1 MKRADVVIPGYQTD
15 ATDTWVITGLIGDQ
29 AAVTRLCDDMHS
41 VFALSDLHPA
51 AHPRLEYIAHV
62 LACLNPAHYDAKHG
76 DGAHAADLA
85 AIQAAAHQ
93 ETP

>member
-1 MKRADVVIPGYQTD
+1 MTTTDYDPFLDAPADIRRAQELTC
-15 ATDTWVITGLIGDQ
+15 L
-29 AAVTRLCDDMHS
+29 
-41 VFALSDLHPA
+41 
-51 AHPRLEYIAHV
+51 AHV
-62 LACLNPAHYDAKHG
+62 LACLDPATYDAKHG